1 MLQKT
6 LKEHEAII
14 LPSKSFFTS
23 MTAPTQYGTMTSN
36 SIPISQAV
44 NAQDADTFMAPLA
57 EYLNKNL
64 EILCALLSPQMA
76 QEVIKRIWNDILGI
90 LELALVPKL
99 FGSIEKDRRV
109 LNPRQVSMVMWQL
122 KILRDFFHADG
133 EGLGLSMNILQTP
146 QYEALVELL
155 SVYHQETAT
164 LKDNHLTSMK
174 QGQKELILRLL
185 RLRMERPEHEG
196 TLEQKEEDKTWFEGV
211 LNCRKEHS
219 INK

>member
-1 MLQKT
+1 ML
-6 LKEHEAII
+6 LKNLKDHEAIV

-36 SIPISQAV
+36 SIPIHQAV
-44 NAQDADTFMAPLA
+44 NAQDADASMAPLA

-64 EILCALLSPQMA
+64 EVLCGLLSPQMA

-99 FGSIEKDRRV
+99 FGSIERDRRL
-109 LNPRQVSMVMWQL
+109 LNPRQVSMVMWQI

-133 EGLGLSMNILQTP
+133 EGLGLSMDVLQTP
-146 QYEALVELL
+146 QYEAMVELL
-155 SVYHQETAT
+155 GIYHQETPL
-164 LKDNHLTSMK
+164 LKDTHSTSMK

-185 RLRMERPEHEG
+185 RLRMERPDQEG
-196 TLEQKEEDKTWFEGV
+196 TPEQREEEKKWFEDV
-211 LNCRKEHS
+211 LNFRKEYS
-219 INK
+219 KQ